1 MQTYKSTANTCV
13 PTTHLIYE
21 MEYDH
26 HFQSPHVPLH
36 PIQFSLPWS
45 SYSSEF
51 GGFKLYTN
59 K

>member
-26 HFQSPHVPLH
+26 HFQSPHVFLLSRPIVTPL
-36 PIQFSLPWS
+36 
-45 SYSSEF
+45 
-51 GGFKLYTN
+51 K
-59 K
+59 